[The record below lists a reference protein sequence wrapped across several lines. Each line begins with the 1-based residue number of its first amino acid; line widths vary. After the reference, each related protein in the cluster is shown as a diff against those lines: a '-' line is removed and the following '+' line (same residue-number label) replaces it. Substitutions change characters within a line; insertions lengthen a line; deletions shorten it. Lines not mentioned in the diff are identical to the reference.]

1 MIAKR
6 RSKKR
11 KSTNLYK
18 WLIIIL
24 LPLLFW
30 VFRNDFRSLF
40 IHHPQGTKSIA
51 WYQNQLSGYSIFGI
65 DVSEYQENIDW
76 KKLTDETSTSFVFIR
91 ATAGNNKLDK
101 KFNFN
106 WEQAHNYQLICG
118 AYHYYRPDENSL
130 EQVANFTKHVEL
142 KTGDLPPVVDIEK
155 FSNIQSVSSLKTGV
169 LRFLNAIE
177 SHYNVTP
184 ILYTYNHFY
193 AQQIANDARFDKYP
207 LWIARYNISESPG
220 SVAQSWKIW
229 QFTDNGNVPGIK
241 TVVDINVFC
250 CNKEQLKALRIK

>member
-1 MIAKR
+1 MVAKR
-6 RSKKR
+6 RSKKKQR
-11 KSTNLYK
+11 INLFK

-24 LPLLFW
+24 LILLAWF
-30 VFRNDFRSLF
+30 FRNDFKRLF
-40 IHHPQGTKSIA
+40 IQHPQGTKSIA
-51 WYQNQLSGYSIFGI
+51 WYQNQLSGYSIFGV

-76 KKLTDETSTSFVFIR
+76 QKLTGETTISFVFIR

-101 KFNFN
+101 KFKYN
-106 WEQAHNYQLICG
+106 WEQAHNCELICG

-130 EQVANFTKHVEL
+130 EQVANFTKYVDL

-177 SHYNVTP
+177 LHYNVTP
-184 ILYTYNHFY
+184 ILYTYHHFY
-193 AQQIANDARFDKYP
+193 AQQIVDDERFDKYP
-207 LWIARYNISESPG
+207 LWIARYNISENSENI
-220 SVAQSWKIW
+220 AKDWKIW

-241 TVVDINVFC
+241 TAVDINVFC
-250 CNKEQLKALRIK
+250 CNKEQLNALRIK